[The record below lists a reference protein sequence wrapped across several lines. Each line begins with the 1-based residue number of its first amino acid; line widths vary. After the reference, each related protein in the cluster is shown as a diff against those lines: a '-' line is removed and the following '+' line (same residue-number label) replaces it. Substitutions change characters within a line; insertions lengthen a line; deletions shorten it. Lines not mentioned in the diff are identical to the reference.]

1 MSAHRTSTVSLIVA
15 MHVLSRDIRC
25 DDGVANASIAE
36 AGDRLSELH
45 LLLMHCLPLVQAQ
58 HDAEHMLDGFGKP
71 KKRDIDGLL
80 AGIKKA
86 VQE

>member
-15 MHVLSRDIRC
+15 MHVLSRDIKSA
-25 DDGVANASIAE
+25 DGVANAAIAE
-36 AGDRLSELH
+36 AGDRLSELR

-58 HDAEHMLDGFGKP
+58 HDAEHRLDAFSKP

-86 VQE
+86 VT

>member
-1 MSAHRTSTVSLIVA
+1 MSRTSTTTLIVA
-15 MHVLSRDIRC
+15 MHILSRDIRC

-36 AGDRLSELH
+36 ASDRLSELH
-45 LLLMHCLPLVQAQ
+45 LLLMHCLPLVQERY
-58 HDAEHMLDGFGKP
+58 DAEHRLDAFSKP

-86 VQE
+86 VT